1 MPLSRVSEGL
11 ITFIKYGLFWSSFFL
26 ANQLHG
32 GACFRKTIMRA
43 YGRERNLCLSGG
55 GVGHLVLAQWAGTNQ
70 EPATSR
76 QAPPITICGLS
87 IAFGANAVIP

>member
-1 MPLSRVSEGL
+1 MPQWGV
-11 ITFIKYGLFWSSFFL
+11 
-26 ANQLHG
+26 G
-32 GACFRKTIMRA
+32 G
-43 YGRERNLCLSGG
+43 
-55 GVGHLVLAQWAGTNQ
+55 GHLVLARWAGTDQ